1 MLGTAPSC
9 GQSPLGYASA
19 PTGAV
24 CLIRLTAHIL
34 IAQLG
39 MCLTTRRD
47 KILGMEELI
56 EKLREASYYIPGK
69 WFQDK
74 EQLDAYVQGLKA
86 GREQALRILGGGPS
100 QP

>member
-1 MLGTAPSC
+1 MMMS
-9 GQSPLGYASA
+9 
-19 PTGAV
+19 
-24 CLIRLTAHIL
+24 
-34 IAQLG
+34 
-39 MCLTTRRD
+39 
-47 KILGMEELI
+47 MEELI

-74 EQLDAYVQGLKA
+74 HQLDAYVQGLKS